1 MTDPSDPWSRRPD
14 GNPVDGP
21 TEKVGKAPGPFG
33 HTSEPGEAYGSAET
47 VNYQAPTEYF
57 GQPPGPNPTQVFP
70 QHDAGWGAYDSGTG
84 YPPTATYESAQPGYG
99 GGPLQYPP
107 APGGPGGYQPAG
119 FPQQPGPQPP
129 KKKTGL
135 WIGLGLGAIL
145 LVALVGVLVGA
156 LLSDKDSADTA
167 SSGGTTSN
175 NPLIIV
181 PTKPGSGGT
190 SSLPLPSGIPQIPGL
205 GDIDDLGANMGTI
218 ASNDGK
224 TLTITSLSGTTVTV
238 KTDDK
243 TQVISLGSTKVAD
256 LPVGEMVMVQG
267 DKNTDGS
274 IQAKIIIS
282 TSLPGGT
289 R

>member
-1 MTDPSDPWSRRPD
+1 MTDPSDPWSRRPAAD
-14 GNPVDGP
+14 PADGP
-21 TEKVGKAPGPFG
+21 TEKVGNGPGPG
-33 HTSEPGEAYGSAET
+33 YTSSPGEAYGSAET
-47 VNYQAPTEYF
+47 VNYQAGAPTEYF
-57 GQPPGPNPTQVFP
+57 GQPPGPNATQVFP
-70 QHDAGWGAYDSGTG
+70 AHDSGWGAYENGTE
-84 YPPTATYESAQPGYG
+84 YPPTAAYGSATPGY

-107 APGGPGGYQPAG
+107 QPPGPP
-119 FPQQPGPQPP
+119 PQPP
-129 KKKTGL
+129 KKRTGL
-135 WIGLGLGAIL
+135 WIGLGLGAIA
-145 LVALVGVLVGA
+145 LVAVVGVLVGS
-156 LLSDKDSADTA
+156 LLADKDSPDTA
-167 SSGGTTSN
+167 ASGSTTSN

-181 PTKPGSGGT
+181 STKPGSGGT
-190 SSLPLPSGIPQIPGL
+190 SSIPLPSGIPQIPGL
-205 GDIDDLGANMGTI
+205 GDIDNLGANMGTI

-224 TLTITSLSGTTVTV
+224 TLTVTSLSGTTVTV